1 METNKINNGCK
12 SQNNNE
18 MRGTEADVI
27 AKVVITEWGE
37 LAIVEKLLSDYTQHT
52 SERKDTRVVHARN
65 LLSRITKALLAA
77 TEKLEL

>member
-12 SQNNNE
+12 SQNDNE
-18 MRGTEADVI
+18 IGGTEDDII

-65 LLSRITKALLAA
+65 LLPRITKALLAA

>member
-1 METNKINNGCK
+1 MGINNGCQ
-12 SQNNNE
+12 SQNDNE

-37 LAIVEKLLSDYTQHT
+37 LAILEKLLSDYTQHT

-65 LLSRITKALLAA
+65 LLPRVIKALLAA

>member
-12 SQNNNE
+12 SQNDNE
-18 MRGTEADVI
+18 IGGTEDDII

-52 SERKDTRVVHARN
+52 SERKDSRVVHARN